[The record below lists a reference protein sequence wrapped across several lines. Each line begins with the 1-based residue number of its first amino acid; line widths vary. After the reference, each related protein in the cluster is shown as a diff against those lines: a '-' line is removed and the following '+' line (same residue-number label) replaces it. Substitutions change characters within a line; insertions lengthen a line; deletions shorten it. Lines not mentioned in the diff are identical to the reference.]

1 MTTIDSA
8 ILGLIDSFFSK
19 MMIEKKVEKK
29 VEEKYNDV
37 NELCDLIDSFSSK
50 MTIGDAIDDT
60 IALDFSNVNEIPKD
74 EFIGL
79 TSISASFKKKPLYT
93 KIEYGKICFD
103 EFITGMKFNPRPIFS
118 RASDFAEQRIELVC
132 EDFFTEESINR
143 TSPNSWK
150 IKHEFITV
158 DMCLYFYTEYS
169 QDDTQHEDYAI
180 HRAAVSMTAAY
191 DINKMYG
198 YTEYSTEVFNCV
210 NIFYV
215 TLRNALMQD

>member
-1 MTTIDSA
+1 MTTVDSD
-8 ILGLIDSFFSK
+8 ILGLIDSFSSK
-19 MMIEKKVEKK
+19 MTIEKKV
-29 VEEKYNDV
+29 EKYNDV
-37 NELCDLIDSFSSK
+37 NELCELIDAFSSK
-50 MTIGDAIDDT
+50 MTIGDAID
-60 IALDFSNVNEIPKD
+60 IALDFSDVNEIPKD

-93 KIEYGKICFD
+93 KLEYGKICFD
-103 EFITGMKFNPRPIFS
+103 KFVTDMKFNPRPIFS

-132 EDFFTEESINR
+132 EDFFAEESINR

-150 IKHEFITV
+150 IQHEFITV

-169 QDDTQHEDYAI
+169 QDDTQHDDYAI

-198 YTEYSTEVFNCV
+198 YTEYSTDVFNCV

-215 TLRNALMQD
+215 TLRDALMQD